1 MSGIETR
8 LLRNGPGL
16 SPRGG
21 ATTRYDDP
29 GETHIAWARVGNL
42 EGDDDELWARVQG
55 DKVFVNIIFET
66 GMPGDE
72 AVAELPVSK
81 PIELAPGDVVLVAL
95 ANGDP
100 NNATIIARMDVFENG
115 LPNTVAGVSTGA
127 AAAHEINVE
136 PPPIAPA
143 PAGMCMRTRAGRLLA
158 IESGAGADVV
168 IHSGAGVELKGA
180 AILLDGQV
188 QVGRGFAT
196 PPVGATAAP
205 EISNDGITPG
215 TPGVAP
221 VPAPL
226 AIPTL
231 PPYAGAAEAV
241 VRAKDEMQSNAAID
255 PDFWVWW
262 QFNCAVTGIFCVL
275 AGLTPPPILPPT
287 KLTSR
292 AVTAG
297 QALLVADQPPPE

>member
-143 PAGMCMRTRAGRLLA
+143 PAWISAGFCRSILSSATPRLLSRSRTA
-158 IESGAGADVV
+158 KARCLASSAFC
-168 IHSGAGVELKGA
+168 A
-180 AILLDGQV
+180 AL
-188 QVGRGFAT
+188 
-196 PPVGATAAP
+196 PVLST
-205 EISNDGITPG
+205 
-215 TPGVAP
+215 
-221 VPAPL
+221 
-226 AIPTL
+226 
-231 PPYAGAAEAV
+231 
-241 VRAKDEMQSNAAID
+241 
-255 PDFWVWW
+255 
-262 QFNCAVTGIFCVL
+262 
-275 AGLTPPPILPPT
+275 
-287 KLTSR
+287 
-292 AVTAG
+292 
-297 QALLVADQPPPE
+297 